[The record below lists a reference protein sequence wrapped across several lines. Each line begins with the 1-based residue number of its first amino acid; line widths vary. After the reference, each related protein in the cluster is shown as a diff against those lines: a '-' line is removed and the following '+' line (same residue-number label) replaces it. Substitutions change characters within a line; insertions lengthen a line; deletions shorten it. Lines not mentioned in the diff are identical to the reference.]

1 MDRGL
6 LRDWAAVHVT
16 SATIEIEMASQT
28 ATVATRPAY
37 PPATPVF
44 SHADIMRVMF
54 GVMICIFLAALDQT
68 AVVPAI
74 PSIASDLGSY
84 AGVSWVVAAYLIT
97 STIST
102 PVYGKLSDIYGR
114 RRLLVACL
122 AVFIGTSLLCAA
134 ARSLGQLIWF
144 RALQGLGGGGLMA
157 LTQAAIADVVS
168 PRERGRY
175 QGYISIVWATSSL
188 CGPLVGGFVAQ
199 HFSWRW
205 IFWINLP
212 IGLAAIWICHNGLRR
227 LSAPML
233 SGRPKLDLIG
243 MLLLAGAISVLLL
256 ALGWG
261 GNAYAWGSPEILGL
275 AGLGGCLLL
284 LLIVQELRA
293 RDPLLP
299 PRVFRSVSYVAP
311 VIVSTLAAT
320 LTFTCVFTIPLYF
333 QLGRGVT
340 AAGSGIYVVPYML
353 ASATGNII
361 GSRWGRRSGTM
372 RGVLRIASLLG
383 CAGLA
388 LLAAL
393 PLTVP
398 AWAVVVAMIITGSG
412 IGMCLIGSITSAQNA
427 LSAQD
432 TGAGTGALLV
442 LRSVGGASGSTLA
455 GTIIASGLIAF
466 RHAADSTASLTANS
480 LHHGA
485 AGLANLA
492 DGGLAG
498 AQLGS
503 SFATVYAA
511 AAALATAA
519 FLTTLWMPNT
529 PLRESLHA
537 VPIPE

>member
-1 MDRGL
+1 
-6 LRDWAAVHVT
+6 
-16 SATIEIEMASQT
+16 
-28 ATVATRPAY
+28 
-37 PPATPVF
+37 
-44 SHADIMRVMF
+44 MRVIF

-74 PSIASDLGSY
+74 PAIASDLGSF
-84 AGVSWVVAAYLIT
+84 AGLSWVVAAYLIT

-114 RRLLVACL
+114 RLLLVTCL
-122 AVFIGTSLLCAA
+122 AVFIATSLLCAA

-212 IGLAAIWICHNGLRR
+212 IGLAAMWICHNGLRR
-227 LSAPML
+227 LSAPVRV
-233 SGRPKLDLIG
+233 GRPKLDIIG
-243 MLLLAGAISVLLL
+243 MLLLAGAISILLL

-261 GNAYAWGSPEILGL
+261 GNAYAWGSFEILGL
-275 AGLGGCLLL
+275 ASLGGILLF
-284 LLIVQELRA
+284 LLIVHELRA
-293 RDPLLP
+293 HDPLLP
-299 PRVFRSVSYVAP
+299 PRVFRSASYVAP

-340 AAGSGIYVVPYML
+340 AAQSGIYVVPYML
-353 ASATGNII
+353 ASAMGNII
-361 GSRWGRRSGTM
+361 GSRWGRRFGTM
-372 RGVLRIASLLG
+372 RGVLRIASFLG

-388 LLAAL
+388 PLAVL
-393 PLTVP
+393 PLTAPV
-398 AWAVVVAMIITGSG
+398 WMVIIAMILAGFG

-427 LSAQD
+427 LNAQD
-432 TGAGTGALLV
+432 IGAGTGALLV

-455 GTIIASGLIAF
+455 GAIVASGLATI
-466 RHAADSTASLTANS
+466 RHAAGATASVGTNS
-480 LHHGA
+480 LEHGA
-485 AGLANLA
+485 SALTDLARN
-492 DGGLAG
+492 GLAG
-498 AQLGS
+498 AHFGW
-503 SFATVYAA
+503 SFAVIYAVATLIA
-511 AAALATAA
+511 AIA
-519 FLTTLWMPNT
+519 FCVSLWMPNT
-529 PLRESLHA
+529 PLRGSLHA
-537 VPIPE
+537 VPVSE

>member
-1 MDRGL
+1 M
-6 LRDWAAVHVT
+6 
-16 SATIEIEMASQT
+16 
-28 ATVATRPAY
+28 
-37 PPATPVF
+37 
-44 SHADIMRVMF
+44 
-54 GVMICIFLAALDQT
+54 
-68 AVVPAI
+68 
-74 PSIASDLGSY
+74 
-84 AGVSWVVAAYLIT
+84 
-97 STIST
+97 
-102 PVYGKLSDIYGR
+102 GR
-114 RRLLVACL
+114 QRLC
-122 AVFIGTSLLCAA
+122 
-134 ARSLGQLIWF
+134 
-144 RALQGLGGGGLMA
+144 
-157 LTQAAIADVVS
+157 
-168 PRERGRY
+168 
-175 QGYISIVWATSSL
+175 
-188 CGPLVGGFVAQ
+188 
-199 HFSWRW
+199 
-205 IFWINLP
+205 
-212 IGLAAIWICHNGLRR
+212 
-227 LSAPML
+227 
-233 SGRPKLDLIG
+233 
-243 MLLLAGAISVLLL
+243 
-256 ALGWG
+256 
-261 GNAYAWGSPEILGL
+261 LGL
-275 AGLGGCLLL
+275 ARDIGARRSGGLPPSPAYRAGAARPRSFASATR
-284 LLIVQELRA
+284 VQERELRRA
-293 RDPLLP
+293 GHRLD
-299 PRVFRSVSYVAP
+299 VGGD
-311 VIVSTLAAT
+311 

-333 QLGRGVT
+333 QLSRSVT

-388 LLAAL
+388 LLATL

-398 AWAVVVAMIITGSG
+398 AWAIIIAMILAGSG

>member
-1 MDRGL
+1 
-6 LRDWAAVHVT
+6 
-16 SATIEIEMASQT
+16 
-28 ATVATRPAY
+28 
-37 PPATPVF
+37 
-44 SHADIMRVMF
+44 MRVIF
-54 GVMICIFLAALDQT
+54 GVMICILLAALDQT

-74 PSIASDLGSY
+74 PAIAGDLGSY
-84 AGVSWVVAAYLIT
+84 AGLSWVVAAYLIT

-114 RRLLVACL
+114 RRLLVTCL
-122 AVFIGTSLLCAA
+122 AVFIATSLSCAA
-134 ARSLGQLIWF
+134 AQSLGQLIWF

-205 IFWINLP
+205 IFWINFP
-212 IGLAAIWICHNGLRR
+212 IGLAAMWVCHNGLRR
-227 LSAPML
+227 LPAQVRP
-233 SGRPKLDLIG
+233 GRPRLDVIG

-261 GNAYAWGSPEILGL
+261 GSVYAWGSLEILGL
-275 AGLGGCLLL
+275 DGLGGFLLL
-284 LLIVQELRA
+284 LLILQELRA

-299 PRVFRSVSYVAP
+299 PHVFRSASYVAN
-311 VIVSTLAAT
+311 VIVSTFAAT

-340 AAGSGIYVVPYML
+340 AAESGVYVVPFML
-353 ASATGNII
+353 ASAAGNII
-361 GSRWGRRSGTM
+361 GSRWGSRFGAM
-372 RGVLRIASLLG
+372 RGVLRIASFLG
-383 CAGLA
+383 CAGLV
-388 LLAAL
+388 LLAVL
-393 PLTVP
+393 PLTAPV
-398 AWAVVVAMIITGSG
+398 WTVIIAMILAGSG

-442 LRSVGGASGSTLA
+442 LRSVGGASESTLA
-455 GTIIASGLIAF
+455 GAIIASGSIAIH
-466 RHAADSTASLTANS
+466 HAAGASASIETNP

-485 AGLANLA
+485 STLA
-492 DGGLAG
+492 DLAG
-498 AQLGS
+498 SGLTAAGNHLGW
-503 SFATVYAA
+503 SFVMVYAA
-511 AAALATAA
+511 AAVLAAIT
-519 FLTTLWMPNT
+519 FCVTLWMPDT
-529 PLRESLHA
+529 RLRESLHA
-537 VPIPE
+537 APISE

>member
-1 MDRGL
+1 MSSPAVSQVFR
-6 LRDWAAVHVT
+6 AAP
-16 SATIEIEMASQT
+16 S
-28 ATVATRPAY
+28 PL
-37 PPATPVF
+37 
-44 SHADIMRVMF
+44 SHAEIVRVMF
-54 GVMICIFLAALDQT
+54 GVMICILLAALDQT

-74 PSIASDLGSY
+74 PAMAGELGSY
-84 AGVSWVVAAYLIT
+84 AGLSWIVAAYLIT

-114 RRLLVACL
+114 RRLLLTCL
-122 AVFIGTSLLCAA
+122 VVFIVTSLLCAA
-134 ARSLGQLIWF
+134 ARSLTELIWY

-175 QGYISIVWATSSL
+175 QGYIAIVWATASL

-212 IGLAAIWICHNGLRR
+212 IGMAAMWICHRGLRR
-227 LSAPML
+227 LSAPVL
-233 SGRPKLDLIG
+233 PGRPKLDIIG
-243 MLLLAGAISVLLL
+243 MVLLAGAISVLLL

-261 GNAYAWGSPEILGL
+261 GSTYPWASFEILGL
-275 AGLGGCLLL
+275 AGFGGFLLL
-284 LLIVQELRA
+284 LLILQELRA

-299 PRVFRSVSYVAP
+299 PRVFRSSSYVAN

-340 AAGSGIYVVPYML
+340 ATQSGVYVVPYML
-353 ASATGNII
+353 ASAMGNIV
-361 GSRWGRRSGTM
+361 GSRWGRHFGRM
-372 RGVLRIASLLG
+372 RAGLRIATAVG
-383 CAGLA
+383 CAGLV
-388 LLAAL
+388 LLAVL
-393 PLTVP
+393 PQAGP
-398 AWAVVVAMIITGSG
+398 AWMAIIAMIVAGLG
-412 IGMCLIGSITSAQNA
+412 IGACLIGSITSAQNA
-427 LSAQD
+427 LSTRD
-432 TGAGTGALLV
+432 IGAGTGALLV

-455 GTIIASGLIAF
+455 GAIIASGLMAL
-466 RHAADSTASLTANS
+466 RHAAVGTAPPTANS
-480 LHHGA
+480 LQHGA
-485 AGLANLA
+485 AGLANIVQ
-492 DGGLAG
+492 GGLAG

-503 SFATVYAA
+503 SFAMVYAA
-511 AAALATAA
+511 AAALAAVA

-537 VPIPE
+537 VPISE